1 MALARIDGCVNTE
14 SDQADMNR
22 QFSQLNGLFL
32 IDREGIV
39 RWTHIE
45 CAIEGLPG
53 VGKFPSE
60 QEILGAARNLPR

>member
-1 MALARIDGCVNTE
+1 
-14 SDQADMNR
+14 MNR
-22 QFSQLNGLFL
+22 QFPQLKGLFL

-45 CAIEGLPG
+45 CSSEGMAG